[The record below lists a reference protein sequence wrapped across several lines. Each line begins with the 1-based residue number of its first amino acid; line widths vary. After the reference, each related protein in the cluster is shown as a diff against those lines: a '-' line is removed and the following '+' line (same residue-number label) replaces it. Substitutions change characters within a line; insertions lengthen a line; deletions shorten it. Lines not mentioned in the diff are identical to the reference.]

1 MVGRTSYKTQ
11 KRQRYILVTSIK
23 ENKFEMEMKNKE
35 HAKVETSKYA
45 NEKQK
50 KVSKNINNIA
60 DGLKSTQ
67 RQIW

>member
-1 MVGRTSYKTQ
+1 
-11 KRQRYILVTSIK
+11 
-23 ENKFEMEMKNKE
+23 MKNKE

-50 KVSKNINNIA
+50 TISKNINNIA
-60 DGLKSTQ
+60 DSLKSTQ

>member
-1 MVGRTSYKTQ
+1 MAGRTSYKTQ

-23 ENKFEMEMKNKE
+23 ENKFEIKMKNKE

-50 KVSKNINNIA
+50 KISKNINNIA
-60 DGLKSTQ
+60 DSLKSTQ